1 MMEKRRIIAGTLA
14 LLWMCMI
21 FAFSAQESEESSEV
35 SGAFS
40 RQLVSATGKIFHL
53 NLDNEEL
60 LRIAAAIETPV
71 RKAAHMTEYAVLSIL
86 LYIWLGKWRLAIVFA
101 AIYATSDEL
110 HQLFV
115 PGRAGRLGDVMI
127 DSAGAV
133 LGVLIFMGVKKCI
146 ISLRNRHKYRVR
158 ESS

>member
-1 MMEKRRIIAGTLA
+1 MKKRRIIAGALA
-14 LLWMCMI
+14 LIWMCMI
-21 FAFSAQESEESSEV
+21 FSFSAQESGESSEV

-40 RQLVSATGKIFHL
+40 NQIVSAAGKFFHL
-53 NLDNEEL
+53 NLDDEEL
-60 LRIAAAIETPV
+60 RRLAAAIETPV

-86 LYIWLGKWRLAIVFA
+86 IYICLEKWKHAIAFA
-101 AIYATSDEL
+101 ALYAASDEL

-133 LGVLIFMGVKKCI
+133 LGVLIFMGVGRCI
-146 ISLRNRHKYRVR
+146 ISLRNRHKYKVK
-158 ESS
+158 EL

>member
-1 MMEKRRIIAGTLA
+1 MEKRRVIAGVLA

-40 RQLVSATGKIFHL
+40 QQIVSGVGKIFHL
-53 NLDNEEL
+53 NLNEEEL
-60 LRIAAAIETPV
+60 RRIANAIEKPV
-71 RKAAHMTEYAVLSIL
+71 RKAAHMTEYAVLSVLI
-86 LYIWLGKWRLAIVFA
+86 YIWLGKWKHAIVFA
-101 AIYATSDEL
+101 AFYAASDEL
-110 HQLFV
+110 HQRFV
-115 PGRAGRLGDVMI
+115 PGRAGRLGDVLI

-133 LGVLIFMGVKKCI
+133 LGVLIFIGVKKCI
-146 ISLRNRHKYRVR
+146 ISLRNRHKYKVR

>member
-1 MMEKRRIIAGTLA
+1 MEKRRVIAGVLA
-14 LLWMCMI
+14 ILWMCMI

-40 RQLVSATGKIFHL
+40 QQIVSAAGKLFRL
-53 NLDNEEL
+53 NLNDEEL
-60 LRIAAAIETPV
+60 LRIAEAIETPV
-71 RKAAHMTEYAVLSIL
+71 RKAAHMSEYAVLSVLI
-86 LYIWLGKWRLAIVFA
+86 YIWIGKWQHAIVFA
-101 AIYATSDEL
+101 ALYAASDEL
-110 HQLFV
+110 HQRFV

-133 LGVLIFMGVKKCI
+133 LGVLIFIGVKRCI
-146 ISLRNRHKYRVR
+146 ISLRNRHEYKVR

>member
-1 MMEKRRIIAGTLA
+1 MEKRRVFAGVLA

-21 FAFSAQESEESSEV
+21 FAFSAQESEESGEV

-40 RQLVSATGKIFHL
+40 QQIVSAAGKIFHL
-53 NLDNEEL
+53 KLDDEEL
-60 LRIAAAIETPV
+60 RRIADAIETPV

-86 LYIWLGKWRLAIVFA
+86 IYIWLGKWKPAIAFA
-101 AIYATSDEL
+101 ALYAASDEL

-127 DSAGAV
+127 DSVGAA
-133 LGVLIFMGVKKCI
+133 LGVFIFMGVKKCI
-146 ISLRNRHKYRVR
+146 ISLQNRHKYKVR

>member
-1 MMEKRRIIAGTLA
+1 MKKGRILAGVLAIA
-14 LLWMCMI
+14 WMCMI

-40 RQLVSATGKIFHL
+40 EQIVSAAGKFFHL

-60 LRIAAAIETPV
+60 HRIAAAIETPL

-86 LYIWLGKWRLAIVFA
+86 MYIWFGKWRTAIVLA
-101 AIYATSDEL
+101 ALYAASDEL

-115 PGRAGRLGDVMI
+115 PGRAGRFGDVLI
-127 DSAGAV
+127 DSAGAA
-133 LGVLIFMGVKKCI
+133 LGVFIFMGVKRCI
-146 ISLRNRHKYRVR
+146 ISLRNRHKYKIQ

>member
-1 MMEKRRIIAGTLA
+1 MEKRRVIAGVLA

-40 RQLVSATGKIFHL
+40 QQIVSGIGKFFHL
-53 NLDNEEL
+53 NLSDEDL
-60 LRIAAAIETPV
+60 LRIAEAIETPV
-71 RKAAHMTEYAVLSIL
+71 RKAAHMAEYAVLSVLI
-86 LYIWLGKWRLAIVFA
+86 YIWIGKWKHAIIFA
-101 AIYATSDEL
+101 ALYAASDEL
-110 HQLFV
+110 HQRFV
-115 PGRAGRLGDVMI
+115 PGRAGRFGDVLI

-133 LGVLIFMGVKKCI
+133 LGVLLFIGVKKCI